1 MGHRHHR
8 KHRGCGRGSC
18 EICIPGV
25 PAYAVPGYGPPA
37 GFAGPAVVPGMPV
50 AVDVMAPNGQILAT
64 APYGQVPLVQS
75 SALRFGQDVMAPALP
90 PTYNQLLMTQYAA
103 MRSAAGFPVSAIVS
117 PLGFKAKK
125 VRKKKT
131 RTVVARPETFFTGK
145 GIFISKCV
153 AKHFDI
159 CALRVGQIYVM
170 GGKDPVPAEM
180 FTGSECGGG
189 YVISLPPVGPGQ
201 HIYLTVKNRDNHSHW
216 FRAGIQGLALV

>member
-25 PAYAVPGYGPPA
+25 PVPA
-37 GFAGPAVVPGMPV
+37 GFAGPAGFVPGLRFGQDVMTTAVVPAM
-50 AVDVMAPNGQILAT
+50 DVLAANGQILAT
-64 APYGQVPLVQS
+64 APLGGAPL
-75 SALRFGQDVMAPALP
+75 MAPPA

-201 HIYLTVKNRDNHSHW
+201 NIYLTVKNRDCKHSHW